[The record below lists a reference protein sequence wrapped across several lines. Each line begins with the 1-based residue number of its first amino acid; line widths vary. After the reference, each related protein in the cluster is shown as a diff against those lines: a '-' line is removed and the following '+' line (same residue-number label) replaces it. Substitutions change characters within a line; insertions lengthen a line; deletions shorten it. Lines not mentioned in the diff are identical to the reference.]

1 MILKDFFQRFPD
13 EEACVSYFVNTRLGV
28 GIKCPRCGCEKYSW
42 LKGRKVFQCEDCG
55 HRISLTKGTVMEQS
69 KRSLYD
75 WFFTAHI
82 MTTFKQVMSAKEI
95 QHQLNLKDYPS
106 VWLMMMKYRDIMGQR
121 DLRYKLSKDLEMDI
135 AFFPTSKTQVT
146 NGIKNTIAQKTS
158 VVVMAESIPV
168 DNILSEYMNQ
178 NIDKEAFNKASSL
191 IRKST
196 SQTVKKVIHYIKM
209 FAVAN
214 QRQETIMPII
224 KKVVEYD
231 SNAVTDGGK
240 GFLRLNELL
249 RCHDIHMETEEGT
262 AEVVSKLLPWVHIV
276 TGECRSG
283 IEAIH
288 RNIDERFLQL
298 YLNEY
303 CWKFNRRFFRD
314 SNVPKYDLF
323 DHLIKIAAQYTSD
336 IKWRDYEDVKNGF
349 NNF

>member
-1 MILKDFFQRFPD
+1 
-13 EEACVSYFVNTRLGV
+13 
-28 GIKCPRCGCEKYSW
+28 
-42 LKGRKVFQCEDCG
+42 
-55 HRISLTKGTVMEQS
+55 
-69 KRSLYD
+69 
-75 WFFTAHI
+75 
-82 MTTFKQVMSAKEI
+82 MSAKEI

-121 DLRYKLSKDLEMDI
+121 DLKYKLSKYLEMDI

-146 NGIKNTIAQKTS
+146 NGIKNTNQK
-158 VVVMAESIPV
+158 
-168 DNILSEYMNQ
+168 
-178 NIDKEAFNKASSL
+178 
-191 IRKST
+191 
-196 SQTVKKVIHYIKM
+196 
-209 FAVAN
+209 
-214 QRQETIMPII
+214 QETIMPII

-262 AEVVSKLLPWVHIV
+262 ANVVSKLLPWVHIV

-314 SNVPKYDLF
+314 SNVPRYDLF
-323 DHLIKIAAQYTSD
+323 DHLIKITAQYTSD
-336 IKWRDYEDVKNGF
+336 IKMEGLRRCQKWL
-349 NNF
+349 